1 MGTDQRTGAGLDDEF
16 AAFVLSAQ
24 RRLRRVAY
32 LVCGDW
38 HRAEDIV
45 QTALAQVYARWDRI
59 RREDGPEGYAHR
71 AVVNAAI
78 DERRR
83 PWRRERATDV
93 LPDRA
98 APVDDGVTP
107 AVLEA
112 LATLPKR
119 QRAVVVLRYVE
130 DIDVEQTAALLG
142 ISTGTVKSQAS
153 KGLASLRAHL
163 TGAPADAMGES
174 A

>member
-1 MGTDQRTGAGLDDEF
+1 MGSDQSASSADVEF
-16 AAFVLSAQ
+16 AAFVLGAQ

-98 APVDDGVTP
+98 APIDDAGVTP
-107 AVLEA
+107 VVLEA

-130 DIDVEQTAALLG
+130 DLDVEATAALLG

-153 KGLASLRAHL
+153 TGLASLRAHL
-163 TGAPADAMGES
+163 TGVPADAMGES

>member
-1 MGTDQRTGAGLDDEF
+1 VGTDQSTDADAEF

-45 QTALAQVYARWDRI
+45 QTALAQVYSRWDRI
-59 RREDGPEGYAHR
+59 RREDGPDGYAHR

-98 APVDDGVTP
+98 TPVDDGVTP

-130 DIDVEQTAALLG
+130 DLDIEQTAALLG
-142 ISTGTVKSQAS
+142 ISSGTVKSQAS

-163 TGAPADAMGES
+163 SGVPADVMGDS

>member
-1 MGTDQRTGAGLDDEF
+1 MGSDQDADF

-93 LPDRA
+93 LPDRV
-98 APVDDGVTP
+98 APTDDGITP
-107 AVLEA
+107 AVLDA
-112 LATLPKR
+112 LATLPRR

-130 DIDVEQTAALLG
+130 DLDVEQTAELLG

-163 TGAPADAMGES
+163 NGVPADAMGES